1 FVFRRVLF
9 RSNEELG
16 LYAADV
22 ELTDWLCVPEYTEVP
37 LTITATPDTGTAI
50 TLDVPSF
57 TWEAGKAPED
67 CEASDEDDADGG
79 EHDGDEDD
87 ATPAPDD
94 DESPAPGDGD
104 GDGDGSPTPGDGDG
118 DGDGS

>member
-1 FVFRRVLF
+1 GDHGTFEAEYEL
-9 RSNEELG
+9 NEELG
-16 LYAADV
+16 RYAADV
-22 ELTDWLCVPEYTEVP
+22 ELTDWLCVPEDTEVP

-79 EHDGDEDD
+79 EDDGDEDD

-94 DESPAPGDGD
+94 EDRKSTRLN
-104 GDGDGSPTPGDGDG
+104 S
-118 DGDGS
+118 SHVSI